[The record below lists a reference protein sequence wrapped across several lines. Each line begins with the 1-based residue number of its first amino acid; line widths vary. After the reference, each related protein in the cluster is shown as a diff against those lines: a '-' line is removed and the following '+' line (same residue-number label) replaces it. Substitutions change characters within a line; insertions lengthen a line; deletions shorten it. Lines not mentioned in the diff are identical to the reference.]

1 MSPGDYG
8 TKAVPSYVAAEA
20 ETSPLPK
27 ITIQEPPPPPS
38 TKGLSD
44 LPMRLVYRTAA
55 VVTVIAAVGVVTA
68 AVVVTRNDTG
78 QAAVAAPK
86 SAPPVTP
93 PPTVASTTPSPVQ
106 PSPSPSPSVS
116 PLSTAMTDALD
127 DPRIP
132 KLPGDQEKLKTFA
145 GKSAK
150 TRGSIKDQRS
160 GVSFPRFAGD
170 WDLASASPFA
180 SRQQLPKVKGS
191 AYRGMLVSC
200 PVPIEV
206 QDDLKD
212 TAFLAARWTLNHHP
226 AGATIKWTAADYTSI
241 DDRPAWVLGF
251 DVNYTIKGDK
261 RKSTAAMAL
270 VDVPEGKPALV
281 FITVPDAQK
290 KSYRDINTVI
300 DKIKVL

>member
-1 MSPGDYG
+1 
-8 TKAVPSYVAAEA
+8 
-20 ETSPLPK
+20 
-27 ITIQEPPPPPS
+27 
-38 TKGLSD
+38 
-44 LPMRLVYRTAA
+44 MRLVYRTAA

-68 AVVVTRNDTG
+68 AVVLTRNDG
-78 QAAVAAPK
+78 EAAAAAP
-86 SAPPVTP
+86 APKTDPVTTLSS
-93 PPTVASTTPSPVQ
+93 PTPAATSAA

-116 PLSTAMTDALD
+116 AVSTAMTDALD

-132 KLPGDQEKLKTFA
+132 ELPDGQEKLRKFA

-150 TRGSIKDQRS
+150 TRGSVKDERS

-180 SRQQLPKVKGS
+180 SRQELPKVKGS

-206 QDDLKD
+206 QEDLKD

-226 AGATIKWTAADYTSI
+226 AGATIKWTSADYTTI
-241 DDRPAWVLGF
+241 DDRPAWVLGYE
-251 DVNYTIKGDK
+251 VNYTIKGDK

-270 VDVPEGKPALV
+270 VDVPDSKPALV
-281 FITVPDAQK
+281 LITVPDTQK
-290 KSYRDINTVI
+290 KSYRDINTVMGE
-300 DKIKVL
+300 IKVL